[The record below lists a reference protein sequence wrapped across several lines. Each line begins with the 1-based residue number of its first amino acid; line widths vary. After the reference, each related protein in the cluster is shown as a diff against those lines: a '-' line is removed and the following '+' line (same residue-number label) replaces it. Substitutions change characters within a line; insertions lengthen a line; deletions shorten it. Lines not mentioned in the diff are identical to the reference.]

1 MGELVRKIDEAKK
14 ELDSRIKLVGLEWPS
29 TVRDLIETAYDNVA
43 WSAVADAM
51 MESGYALLGETLNV
65 LIRNGVDV
73 RPRRVVAAIVM
84 CRRMG
89 DEPTKALAP
98 KPVDVVWVDEA
109 SNLAYPFD
117 RHAGGFQSVAS
128 TMLNMLDFAKAG
140 VSTQEFARSVS
151 AATARLLDEGHLF
164 NLIRYH
170 AYGRPSPD
178 GVFRADRIPSHLA
191 DEFARRRYPFPL
203 EQLANRGE
211 AYRVRKDADTQE

>member
-98 KPVDVVWVDEA
+98 KPVDVV
-109 SNLAYPFD
+109 
-117 RHAGGFQSVAS
+117 
-128 TMLNMLDFAKAG
+128 
-140 VSTQEFARSVS
+140 
-151 AATARLLDEGHLF
+151 
-164 NLIRYH
+164 
-170 AYGRPSPD
+170 
-178 GVFRADRIPSHLA
+178 
-191 DEFARRRYPFPL
+191 
-203 EQLANRGE
+203 
-211 AYRVRKDADTQE
+211 